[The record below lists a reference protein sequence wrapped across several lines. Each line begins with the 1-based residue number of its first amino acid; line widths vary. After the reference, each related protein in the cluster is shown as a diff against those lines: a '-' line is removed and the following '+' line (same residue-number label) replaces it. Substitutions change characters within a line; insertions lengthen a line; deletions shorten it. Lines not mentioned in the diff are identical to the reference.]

1 MTFSDTLLN
10 NMNDKLS
17 QSELSQF
24 LIAVFEH
31 SPNVFFVKDG
41 EGKYVIV
48 NKAFEDYVQLPLEK
62 IIGKSD
68 FDIMNHEDAVACVES
83 DQPAL
88 SAPNEINTSFE
99 NEHDASGDITA
110 YLAVNKK
117 VISTQMGDVLIGI
130 ATRVA
135 T

>member
-10 NMNDKLS
+10 TMTDKLT
-17 QSELSQF
+17 QVELSQF
-24 LIAVFEH
+24 LISIFEH

-41 EGKYVIV
+41 DGRYVIV
-48 NKAFEDYVQLPLEK
+48 NKAFEDYVQMPLAS
-62 IIGKSD
+62 IIGKTD
-68 FDIMNHEDAVACVES
+68 FDIMNHEDAVACVKS

-88 SAPNEINTSFE
+88 SMPNEINTSFE

-117 VISTQMGDVLIGI
+117 VITTNMGDVLIGI

>member
-1 MTFSDTLLN
+1 MNYAETVLD
-10 NMNDKLS
+10 NMANSLS
-17 QSELSQF
+17 HQQISELLLS
-24 LIAVFEH
+24 VFQH
-31 SPNVFFVKDG
+31 APNVFFVKDSKG
-41 EGKYVIV
+41 RYVIV
-48 NKAFEDYVQLPLEK
+48 NQAFEHYVNLPLQD
-62 IIGKSD
+62 IIGKTD

-88 SAPNEINTSFE
+88 NAPNITNTSFE
-99 NEHDASGDITA
+99 NEHNDAGDITA

-117 VISTQMGDVLIGI
+117 VISTELGNLLIGI